1 MNIRE
6 VAKRAGV
13 STATVSRVVNGTA
26 PVDERTKKRV
36 RAAIQR
42 TGYYPNTH
50 ARTLG
55 TGKSHIYGLIISDI
69 ENPFFPE
76 LVKCFERLAVEHGHE
91 VLIANTDYQPERM
104 EMCVRRMLERK
115 VDGVA
120 IMTSEMDP
128 KLIRTLSGRGI
139 PIVFL
144 DTGTVGYGI
153 SNISLDYESGV
164 DQAIDHL
171 TSLEHQRIAFVSG
184 PANLPSAKTRY
195 EAFLASLHRK
205 KLECGKEFIHSANH
219 RFDGGYAAMMEILK
233 LRVRPTAV
241 LASNDLTAIG
251 IMGALYAAGLRVPE
265 DMSVVGFD
273 DIALSSFMP
282 PASVERAKVSPTPCA
297 RNSSFVNRLRQCGRN
312 SYPDRGLTMPSP
324 SRMVIIWFALTW
336 VNRSIFCVVGH
347 FTSIRSTVST
357 LPRPK

>member
-26 PVDERTKKRV
+26 PVDARTEKRV
-36 RAAIQR
+36 RAAIAR

-55 TGKSHIYGLIISDI
+55 TGKSHIYGMIISDI

-76 LVKCFERLAVEHGHE
+76 LVKCFERIAVEHGHE
-91 VLIANTDYQPERM
+91 VLIANTDYRAERM
-104 EMCVRRMLERK
+104 EVCVRRMLERK

-128 KLIRTLSGRGI
+128 ELIQMLNGRGI

-144 DTGTVGYGI
+144 DTGAAGDLI
-153 SNISLDYESGV
+153 SDISLDYSAGV

-171 TSLEHQRIAFVSG
+171 TSLGHQEIAFVGG
-184 PANLPSAKTRY
+184 PVNLASARTRHR
-195 EAFLASLHRK
+195 AFLASLERK
-205 KLECGKEFIHSANH
+205 QLKPRKDYIRAGNH
-219 RFDGGYAAMMEILK
+219 RFDGGYAAMLAILE
-233 LRVRPTAV
+233 LEEQPTAV

-251 IMGALYAAGLRVPE
+251 VMRAIYAAGLRVP
-265 DMSVVGFD
+265 DDISVVGFD
-273 DIALSSFMP
+273 DIALSSFLSP
-282 PASVERAKVSPTPCA
+282 P
-297 RNSSFVNRLRQCGRN
+297 
-312 SYPDRGLTMPSP
+312 LT
-324 SRMVIIWFALTW
+324 T
-336 VNRSIFCVVGH
+336 
-347 FTSIRSTVST
+347 IR
-357 LPRPK
+357 LPRAHIAEYAFASLYAASQRGVNQGETHIVNAELIIRESTAAVRNLSRRTGCV

>member
-26 PVDERTKKRV
+26 PVDATTEKRV

-42 TGYYPNTH
+42 SGYYPNTH

-76 LVKCFERLAVEHGHE
+76 LVKCFERLAVEHAHE
-91 VLIANTDYQPERM
+91 VLIANTDYQAERM
-104 EMCVRRMLERK
+104 EVCVRRMLERK

-128 KLIRTLSGRGI
+128 ELIRMLNGRGI

-144 DTGTVGYGI
+144 DTGSVGTGI
-153 SNISLDYESGV
+153 SNISLDYDSGV

-171 TSLEHQRIAFVSG
+171 TSLGHRRIAFVSG
-184 PANLPSAKTRY
+184 PANLPSARTRY
-195 EAFLASLHRK
+195 EAFLASLRRK
-205 KLECGKEFIHSANH
+205 NLDCSEELIRPGNH
-219 RFDGGYAAMMEILK
+219 RFDGGYGAMLEL
-233 LRVRPTAV
+233 LRLRERPTAV
-241 LASNDLTAIG
+241 MASNDLMAIG
-251 IMGALYAAGLRVPE
+251 IMGALFAAGVRVPE
-265 DMSVVGFD
+265 EVSVVGFD
-273 DIALSSFMP
+273 DISLSSFMP
-282 PASVERAKVSPTPCA
+282 PPLTTIRVSRADIAGFAFSSLYAASQRGESQGVRHVVRAQLVI
-297 RNSSFVNRLRQCGRN
+297 
-312 SYPDRGLTMPSP
+312 RGST
-324 SRMVIIWFALTW
+324 A
-336 VNRSIFCVVGH
+336 VVRG
-347 FTSIRSTVST
+347 
-357 LPRPK
+357 

>member
-6 VAKRAGV
+6 VARRAGV

-26 PVDERTKKRV
+26 PVDARTEKRV
-36 RAAIQR
+36 RLAIQR

-76 LVKCFERLAVEHGHE
+76 LVKCFERLAVEHDHE
-91 VLIANTDYQPERM
+91 VLITNTDYQAARM
-104 EMCVRRMLERK
+104 EMCVRRMVERK

-128 KLIRTLSGRGI
+128 HLVQTLSGRGI

-144 DTGTVGYGI
+144 DTGAAGPGI

-171 TSLEHQRIAFVSG
+171 TSLGHTRIAYVRG
-184 PANLPSAKTRY
+184 PENLASARTRY
-195 EAFLASLHRK
+195 EAFLASSQRK
-205 KLECGKEFIHSANH
+205 GVEYCEKWIRRGDH
-219 RFDGGYAAMMEILK
+219 RFDGGYAAM
-233 LRVRPTAV
+233 
-241 LASNDLTAIG
+241 
-251 IMGALYAAGLRVPE
+251 
-265 DMSVVGFD
+265 
-273 DIALSSFMP
+273 
-282 PASVERAKVSPTPCA
+282 VE
-297 RNSSFVNRLRQCGRN
+297 
-312 SYPDRGLTMPSP
+312 
-324 SRMVIIWFALTW
+324 
-336 VNRSIFCVVGH
+336 
-347 FTSIRSTVST
+347 
-357 LPRPK
+357 

>member
-26 PVDERTKKRV
+26 PVDARTEKRV

-104 EMCVRRMLERK
+104 EICVRRMLERK

-128 KLIRTLSGRGI
+128 GAHPDAERPGHPHRFSGHRM
-139 PIVFL
+139 PS
-144 DTGTVGYGI
+144 DTGI
-153 SNISLDYESGV
+153 SNISLDYDSGV

-171 TSLEHQRIAFVSG
+171 TSLGHRRIAFVSG
-184 PANLPSAKTRY
+184 PANLASARTRY
-195 EAFLASLHRK
+195 EAFLASLRRK
-205 KLECGKEFIHSANH
+205 KLECSEDFIRAANH
-219 RFDGGYAAMMEILK
+219 RFDGGYAAMLEILK
-233 LRVRPTAV
+233 LPVRPTAV

-251 IMGALYAAGLRVPE
+251 IMGAVYAAGLRVPE
-265 DMSVVGFD
+265 DISVVGFD

-282 PASVERAKVSPTPCA
+282 PPLTTIRLSRAEIA
-297 RNSSFVNRLRQCGRN
+297 E
-312 SYPDRGLTMPSP
+312 
-324 SRMVIIWFALTW
+324 FA
-336 VNRSIFCVVGH
+336 
-347 FTSIRSTVST
+347 FTSLYAASQRGESEGVTHIVRAELVIRAIHRSRPLGRLDSVSLSPPT
-357 LPRPK
+357 EAVPGPGT

>member
-6 VAKRAGV
+6 VAKKAGV

-26 PVDERTKKRV
+26 PVDARTEKRV

-76 LVKCFERLAVEHGHE
+76 LVKCFERLAVERSHE
-91 VLIANTDYQPERM
+91 VLIANTDYQAARM
-104 EMCVRRMLERK
+104 EGCVRRMLERK

-128 KLIRTLSGRGI
+128 QLIQTLSGRGI

-144 DTGTVGYGI
+144 DTGSIGPGI

-171 TSLEHQRIAFVSG
+171 ASLGHRRIAFVSG
-184 PANLPSAKTRY
+184 PADLASAKTRHD
-195 EAFLASLHRK
+195 AFLASLRRK
-205 KLECGKEFIHSANH
+205 KVECSKELIRTGNH
-219 RFDGGYAAMMEILK
+219 RFDGGYAAMREILK
-233 LRVRPTAV
+233 LSHRPTAV

-251 IMGALYAAGLRVPE
+251 IMGALYEAGLRVPE
-265 DMSVVGFD
+265 DISVVGFD
-273 DIALSSFMP
+273 DIALSGFMSP
-282 PASVERAKVSPTPCA
+282 PLTTIRVSRADIA
-297 RNSSFVNRLRQCGRN
+297 G
-312 SYPDRGLTMPSP
+312 
-324 SRMVIIWFALTW
+324 FA
-336 VNRSIFCVVGH
+336 
-347 FTSIRSTVST
+347 FTSLYAASQLGKTAGVTHIVRAELVIRQSTAAVGAD
-357 LPRPK
+357 R

>member
-26 PVDERTKKRV
+26 PVDARTEKRV

-76 LVKCFERLAVEHGHE
+76 LVKCFERLAVEHGQE
-91 VLIANTDYQPERM
+91 VLIANTDYQAERM
-104 EMCVRRMLERK
+104 EVCVRRMLERK

-120 IMTSEMDP
+120 IMTSEMGP
-128 KLIRTLSGRGI
+128 QLIKMLSGRGI

-144 DTGTVGYGI
+144 DTGIAGQGI
-153 SNISLDYESGV
+153 SNISLDYDSGV
-164 DQAIDHL
+164 DQAMDHL
-171 TSLEHQRIAFVSG
+171 TALGHRRIAFVGG
-184 PANLPSAKTRY
+184 PPNLVSARARRD
-195 EAFLASLHRK
+195 AFLASLQRK
-205 KLECGKEFIHSANH
+205 RLECGRDFIRTANH
-219 RFDGGYAAMMEILK
+219 RFDGGYAAMLELLK
-233 LRVRPTAV
+233 LPVLPTAV

-251 IMGALYAAGLRVPE
+251 IMGAIYAAGLRVPK
-265 DMSVVGFD
+265 DISVVGFD

-282 PASVERAKVSPTPCA
+282 PPLTTIRVSRAEIA
-297 RNSSFVNRLRQCGRN
+297 EL
-312 SYPDRGLTMPSP
+312 
-324 SRMVIIWFALTW
+324 A
-336 VNRSIFCVVGH
+336 
-347 FTSIRSTVST
+347 FTSLHAASQRGENDGVTHIVRAELVIRQSTAAVQPEVS
-357 LPRPK
+357 LRVEAGHPSLSVRRGAYPF

>member
-26 PVDERTKKRV
+26 PVDAGTEKRV

-76 LVKCFERLAVEHGHE
+76 LVKCFERLAVEHGYE
-91 VLIANTDYQPERM
+91 VLIANTDYQAERM
-104 EMCVRRMLERK
+104 EICVRRMLERK
-115 VDGVA
+115 
-120 IMTSEMDP
+120 
-128 KLIRTLSGRGI
+128 TLSGRGI

-144 DTGTVGYGI
+144 DTGSVGQGI
-153 SNISLDYESGV
+153 SNISLDYDSGV

-171 TSLEHQRIAFVSG
+171 TSLGHRRIAFVSG
-184 PANLPSAKTRY
+184 PANLASARTRY
-195 EAFLASLHRK
+195 EAFLASLRRK
-205 KLECGKEFIHSANH
+205 KLECSEEFIRTANH
-219 RFDGGYAAMMEILK
+219 RFDGGYAAMLEILK
-233 LRVRPTAV
+233 LPVRPTAV

-251 IMGALYAAGLRVPE
+251 IMGAVYAAGLRVPE
-265 DMSVVGFD
+265 DISVVGFD

-282 PASVERAKVSPTPCA
+282 PPLTTIRLSRAEIA
-297 RNSSFVNRLRQCGRN
+297 E
-312 SYPDRGLTMPSP
+312 
-324 SRMVIIWFALTW
+324 FA
-336 VNRSIFCVVGH
+336 
-347 FTSIRSTVST
+347 FTSLYAASQRGENEGVTHIVRAELVIRQSTAAVRRT
-357 LPRPK
+357 QEVAVFG